1 MAQVSSPLNTSS
13 ERLDSVILSTGPTGL
28 LKRAVAGSSR
38 TVTGGDANA
47 AAQEVGTHT
56 DDAAFSVA
64 TDAIVTIGAL
74 IDETS
79 TDSGDEGDAVAIRA
93 TADRILRVV
102 SQQRSST
109 STKANVAGSATSV
122 TILAANTARRGAT
135 ITNDSTAIL
144 YLDLTGGTAS
154 ATSYTVQLAGS
165 TASGVSYF
173 EVPFGYTGLI
183 TGLWASAT
191 GNARVTEFVA

>member
-1 MAQVSSPLNTSS
+1 MTAVSSPLNTNS
-13 ERLDSVILSTGPTGL
+13 ERIDSIVLSTGPTGQ

-38 TVTGGDANA
+38 TVTGGDVNA
-47 AAQEVGTHT
+47 ATQEVGTHT
-56 DDAAFSVA
+56 DDAAFTVA

-102 SQQRSST
+102 SQQRSSA
-109 STKANVAGSATSV
+109 STKANVAGSASSV
-122 TILAANTARRGAT
+122 TILAANTARRGAS
-135 ITNDSTAIL
+135 IWNDSSAIL

-154 ATSYTVQLAGS
+154 ATSCSVKLIADAFY
-165 TASGVSYF
+165 

-191 GNARVTEFVA
+191 GSARVTEFVA

>member
-1 MAQVSSPLNTSS
+1 MAAVSSPLNTNS
-13 ERLDSVILSTGPTGL
+13 ERIDSVILSTGPTGL

-38 TVTGGDANA
+38 TVTGGEVNA
-47 AAQEVGTHT
+47 ATQEVGTHT
-56 DDAAFSVA
+56 DDAAFTVA

-109 STKANVAGSATSV
+109 STKANVAGSASSV
-122 TILAANTARRGAT
+122 TILAANTARRGAS
-135 ITNDSTAIL
+135 IWNDSSAIL

-154 ATSYTVQLAGS
+154 ATSCSVKLIADAFY
-165 TASGVSYF
+165 

-183 TGLWASAT
+183 TGIWASAT
-191 GNARVTEFVA
+191 GSARVTEFVA

>member
-1 MAQVSSPLNTSS
+1 MAAVSSPLNTNS
-13 ERLDSVILSTGPTGL
+13 ERIDSVILSTGPTGL

-38 TVTGGDANA
+38 TVTGGDVNA
-47 AAQEVGTHT
+47 ATQEVGTHT
-56 DDAAFSVA
+56 DDAAFTVA

-102 SQQRSST
+102 SQQRSSA
-109 STKANVAGSATSV
+109 STKANVASSASSV
-122 TILAANTARRGAT
+122 TILAANTARRGAS
-135 ITNDSTAIL
+135 IWNDSSAIL

-154 ATSYTVQLAGS
+154 ATSCSVKLIADAFY
-165 TASGVSYF
+165 

-183 TGLWASAT
+183 TGIWASAT
-191 GNARVTEFVA
+191 GAARVTEFVA

>member
-1 MAQVSSPLNTSS
+1 MAAVSSPLNTNN
-13 ERLDSVILSTGPTGL
+13 ERLDSLVLSTGPTGQ

-47 AAQEVGTHT
+47 AAEEVGTHV
-56 DDAAFSVA
+56 DDAAFTIA
-64 TDAIVTIGAL
+64 TDTISVIGAL

-79 TDSGDEGDAVAIRA
+79 TDSGDEGDAVAVRA

-109 STKANVAGSATSV
+109 ATKASVAGSASSV

-154 ATSYTVQLAGS
+154 TTSYTVQLAGS
-165 TASGVSYF
+165 TTSGVSYF

-183 TGLWASAT
+183 TGIWASAT

>member
-1 MAQVSSPLNTSS
+1 MTAVSSPLNTNS
-13 ERLDSVILSTGPTGL
+13 ERIDSIVLSTGPTGQ

-38 TVTGGDANA
+38 TVTGGDVNA
-47 AAQEVGTHT
+47 ATQEVGTHT
-56 DDAAFSVA
+56 DDAAFTVA

-109 STKANVAGSATSV
+109 STKANVAGSASSV
-122 TILAANTARRGAT
+122 TILAANTARRGAS
-135 ITNDSTAIL
+135 IWNDSSAIL

-154 ATSYTVQLAGS
+154 ATSCSVKLIADAFY
-165 TASGVSYF
+165 

-191 GNARVTEFVA
+191 GSARVTEFVA

>member
-1 MAQVSSPLNTSS
+1 MAAVSSPLNTSN
-13 ERLDSVILSTGPTGL
+13 ERLDSLVLSTGPTGQ

-47 AAQEVGTHT
+47 AAEEVGTHV
-56 DDAAFSVA
+56 DDAAFTIA
-64 TDAIVTIGAL
+64 TDTISVIGAL

-79 TDSGDEGDAVAIRA
+79 TDSGDEGDAVAVRA

-109 STKANVAGSATSV
+109 ATKASVAGSASSV

-154 ATSYTVQLAGS
+154 TTSYTVQLAGS
-165 TASGVSYF
+165 TTSGVSYF

-183 TGLWASAT
+183 TGIWASAT

>member
-1 MAQVSSPLNTSS
+1 MAAVSSPLNTNS
-13 ERLDSVILSTGPTGL
+13 ERIDSVILSTGPTGL

-38 TVTGGDANA
+38 TVTNGDVNA
-47 AAQEVGTHT
+47 ATQEVGTHT
-56 DDAAFSVA
+56 DDAAFTVA

-102 SQQRSST
+102 SQQRSSA
-109 STKANVAGSATSV
+109 STKANVAGSASSV
-122 TILAANTARRGAT
+122 TILAANTARRGAS
-135 ITNDSTAIL
+135 IWNDSSAIL

-154 ATSYTVQLAGS
+154 ATSCSVKLIADAFY
-165 TASGVSYF
+165 

-183 TGLWASAT
+183 TGIWASAT
-191 GNARVTEFVA
+191 GAARVTEFVA